1 MVILP
6 PGDSLHNRCP
16 NTCISSIAD
25 NVTSFCLL
33 VTGKKRRITSR
44 TTWIYDA
51 AEMII
56 RKFRCFTLYDILRR
70 RVEKNTMVELYVWLF
85 AGLIKDRE
93 IFLVC
98 SSLFSSDAI

>member
-33 VTGKKRRITSR
+33 ITGKKCRITSR
-44 TTWIYDA
+44 TSWIYDA
-51 AEMII
+51 TVMII
-56 RKFRCFTLYDILRR
+56 RKFRCFNLYDILRC
-70 RVEKNTMVELYVWLF
+70 RVEKKTMVELYVWLF
-85 AGLIKDRE
+85 AGLIKDTE
-93 IFLVC
+93 TFSVCHSIF
-98 SSLFSSDAI
+98 F